1 MHVINMVNV
10 QQILENVIVI
20 KDMLVKHVKFIVYLM
35 EIVTEERVNVI
46 KIFLVLV
53 VQVIQKKMDLV
64 QVTRCAIK
72 DVQMDRQATPVVGCT
87 MTANILTNVAVI
99 VGVKVNF
106 LVPYAMT
113 HV

>member
-10 QQILENVIVI
+10 QILENVIVI

-35 EIVTEERVNVI
+35 EIVIEERVNVI

-53 VQVIQKKMDLV
+53 VQVIQEKMELV
-64 QVTRCAIK
+64 QVTRCVIK
-72 DVQMDRQATPVVGCT
+72 DVQMDRQATPLVCT